1 MSNSR
6 QHVRRTL
13 VALGL
18 LLTLASAAEAGPP
31 LICHAFDAG
40 TSPLLP
46 WGQGQGWDTPD
57 RSYDVGRLTADTLRL
72 LSV

>member
-13 VALGL
+13 AALGL

-46 WGQGQGWDTPD
+46 WGQGQGWDYARP
-57 RSYDVGRLTADTLRL
+57 VL
-72 LSV
+72 